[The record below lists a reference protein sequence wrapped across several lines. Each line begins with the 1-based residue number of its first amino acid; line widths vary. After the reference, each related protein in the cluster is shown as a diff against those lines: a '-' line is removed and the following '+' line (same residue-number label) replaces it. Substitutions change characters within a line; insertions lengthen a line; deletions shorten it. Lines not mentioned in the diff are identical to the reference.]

1 MLWFVAVECCRYLTA
16 SYNDI
21 LQVTEQTLIEMIDNL
36 NENKKKVTI
45 QRRRYEDDDSD
56 NDDDLL

>member
-1 MLWFVAVECCRYLTA
+1 MVCCRGVL
-16 SYNDI
+16 SIFNCCYNDI